1 MDRGGEQEKKKEKT
15 GERTTVVTDTLKKK
29 TKTRKRCIYVL
40 HHTSACNVSLRGL
53 L

>member
-29 TKTRKRCIYVL
+29 TKQEKVHLIKNVL
-40 HHTSACNVSLRGL
+40 LFYFIQLRS
-53 L
+53 